1 MPLMTEE
8 DVKNTAPDRKAF
20 AAAKKIAKLDNWKT
34 TGRKDNILWGNAVG
48 SSDVYSVWV
57 DTSAKELECSC
68 PSRKRPCKHTLALC
82 LMDATGV
89 EIPEA
94 DVPSGHKWDAQERFY
109 NSWE

>member
-1 MPLMTEE
+1 MPLMSEE

-20 AAAKKIAKLDNWKT
+20 AAAKKVAKPAKWQA
-34 TGRKDNILWGNAVG
+34 TGRKGTVLWGTAIG
-48 SSDVYSVWV
+48 SSGTYSTWV
-57 DTSAKELECSC
+57 DTASKELECSC
-68 PSRKRPCKHTLALC
+68 PSRKRPCKHALALC

-94 DVPSGHKWDAQERFY
+94 DAPSGHKWEAQERFY